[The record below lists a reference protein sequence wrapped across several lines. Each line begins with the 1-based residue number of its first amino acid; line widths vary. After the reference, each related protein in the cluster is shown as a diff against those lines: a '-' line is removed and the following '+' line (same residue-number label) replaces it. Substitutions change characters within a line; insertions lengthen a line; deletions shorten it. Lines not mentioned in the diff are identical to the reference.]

1 MTRRSRPF
9 ARIATGLIVL
19 ALFAGCT
26 STDRQASDRA
36 TTVFDETTVTT
47 VPPTTS
53 TTILDPACNPNDPA
67 RSLSPT
73 PGPLP
78 APGQMPPGTTM
89 ATIQTNG
96 TLKVGVDQN
105 TLLFGYRNPKSNELE
120 GFDIDVAKEIARAIF
135 GDPTKIDFVI
145 VTTGQRQGAVQ
156 NGVVD
161 MVASLYTINCARW
174 HEIAFSSEYYRAG
187 QRVLV
192 REDSPIQDLSDLAGK
207 RLCVTSG
214 STASTNEKL
223 TSLQPKPKMVLATTR
238 TECLD
243 KLQNS
248 RVDAIV
254 ADDTILYGLREQ
266 DPRTTRLLNLRLT
279 DEPYGLAINR
289 AHPDFVRFVNGV
301 LERMRADGTLEQ
313 LERNWLGDVVAS
325 LPAVPEA
332 RYRD

>member
-1 MTRRSRPF
+1 MTRRSRPI
-9 ARIATGLIVL
+9 ARLASGLVVV
-19 ALFAGCT
+19 AFFVGCA

-36 TTVFDETTVTT
+36 TTVFDETTATT

-53 TTILDPACNPNDPA
+53 TTILDPACDPNNPA

-78 APGQMPPGTTM
+78 APGQMPPGSTM

-96 TLKVGVDQN
+96 SLKVGVDQN

-120 GFDIDVAKEIARAIF
+120 GFDIDVAKEIASAIF

-145 VTTGQRQGAVQ
+145 VTTGQRQGAVKD
-156 NGVVD
+156 GLVD

-192 REDSPIQDLSDLAGK
+192 REDSPIKYLVDLAGK

-223 TSLQPKPKMVLATTR
+223 TNLQPKPEMVLATTR

-266 DPRTTRLLNLRLT
+266 DPR
-279 DEPYGLAINR
+279 
-289 AHPDFVRFVNGV
+289 
-301 LERMRADGTLEQ
+301 
-313 LERNWLGDVVAS
+313 
-325 LPAVPEA
+325 
-332 RYRD
+332 

>member
-9 ARIATGLIVL
+9 ARIATGLIVI
-19 ALFAGCT
+19 ALVAGCT

-36 TTVFDETTVTT
+36 TTVFDKSTATT

-67 RSLSPT
+67 RSLSPA

-78 APGQMPPGTTM
+78 APGQMPPGSTM
-89 ATIQTNG
+89 ARIQANEI
-96 TLKVGVDQN
+96 LKVGVDQN
-105 TLLFGYRNPKSNELE
+105 TRLFGYRNPRSNELE
-120 GFDIDVAKEIARAIF
+120 GFDIDVAQEIARAIF

-145 VTTGQRQGAVQ
+145 VTTGQRQAAVQ

-192 REDSPIQDLSDLAGK
+192 REDSSITNLSDLVGT

-214 STASTNEKL
+214 STASTNDKL

-289 AHPDFVRFVNGV
+289 DRPDFVRFVNGV
-301 LERMRADGTLEQ
+301 LERMRADGTLER
-313 LERNWLGDVVAS
+313 LERKWLGDVVVTP
-325 LPAVPEA
+325 PAVPEA